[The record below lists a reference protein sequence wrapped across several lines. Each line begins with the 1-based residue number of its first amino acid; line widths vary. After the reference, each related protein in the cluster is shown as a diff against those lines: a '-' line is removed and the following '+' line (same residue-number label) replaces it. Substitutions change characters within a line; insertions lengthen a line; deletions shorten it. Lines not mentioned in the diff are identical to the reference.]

1 MGDLT
6 PLTSELHDQIAAFI
20 LDYRGQRR
28 DPGRMKGAV
37 GEAFPESSMWDYA
50 VAIAQANRRTMLGGW
65 Q

>member
-1 MGDLT
+1 
-6 PLTSELHDQIAAFI
+6 
-20 LDYRGQRR
+20 
-28 DPGRMKGAV
+28 MKGAV